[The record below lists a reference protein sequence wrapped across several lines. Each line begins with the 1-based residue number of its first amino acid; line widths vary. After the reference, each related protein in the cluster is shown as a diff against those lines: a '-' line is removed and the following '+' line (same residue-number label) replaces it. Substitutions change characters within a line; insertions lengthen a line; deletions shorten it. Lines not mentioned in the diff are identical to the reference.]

1 MREDLVDAC
10 LDIGLG
16 FGLVE
21 PAIKDI
27 EVSARFR
34 LIDEQSRIMQ
44 QSQPSYQS
52 IKVHWKSGS
61 KYLKSRRAGEAA
73 AEQAKTMLIIQSQ
86 SSPLLI
92 VIAPA
97 CPSQILKCKN
107 PEIQLTR
114 PRQGCELCQC

>member
-34 LIDEQSRIMQ
+34 LIDEQSRI
-44 QSQPSYQS
+44 
-52 IKVHWKSGS
+52 
-61 KYLKSRRAGEAA
+61 EAA
-73 AEQAKTMLIIQSQ
+73 IAAKLSVNK
-86 SSPLLI
+86 SSLEKWI
-92 VIAPA
+92 
-97 CPSQILKCKN
+97 
-107 PEIQLTR
+107 
-114 PRQGCELCQC
+114 